1 MSCYS
6 LKDQLN
12 LNPMFNEDD
21 KVYTMEDLKI
31 LVQKL
36 RNEWKARRLTFL
48 PIETTSLNMNSNQI
62 QSWPLS
68 ITID

>member
-36 RNEWKARRLTFL
+36 RNEWKARHLTL
-48 PIETTSLNMNSNQI
+48 L
-62 QSWPLS
+62 
-68 ITID
+68 

>member
-1 MSCYS
+1 MWNEIHLFLLFFFFQELGGSMSCYS

-36 RNEWKARRLTFL
+36 RNEWKARR
-48 PIETTSLNMNSNQI
+48 
-62 QSWPLS
+62 
-68 ITID
+68 